1 MAPIFLVLA
10 YFVVFGT
17 IGNLIGRPKGRE
29 NAGWFL
35 GAALGPIGLIII
47 AVMEPTV
54 EVRAKRE
61 AEVAMRVSG
70 GPGET
75 RLCPWCAETIKR
87 AAVVCRHC
95 GRDVESVPV
104 DGPAAT
110 AEQRVWFREI
120 TRACAIAAPEAGAL
134 QTKFLARPVS
144 DATLTA
150 IHQVALDGATGAEA
164 QSRLADLLAD

>member
-1 MAPIFLVLA
+1 VAPIFLVLA
-10 YFVVFGT
+10 YFFVFGT
-17 IGNLIGRPKGRE
+17 IGTLIGQPKGLE
-29 NAGWFL
+29 NAGLFL

-70 GPGET
+70 GPGEI
-75 RLCPWCAETIKR
+75 RPCPWCAETIKR

-104 DGPAAT
+104 DRPAAT
-110 AEQRVWFREI
+110 TEQRVWFREI
-120 TRACAIAAPEAGAL
+120 TRYCAIAAPEARAL
-134 QTKFLARPVS
+134 QTKFADRPVS

-150 IHQVALDGATGAEA
+150 IQQVALDGANGADA